1 MPHVFQ
7 IGAIILTHEEKL
19 PGVSEYRGPNLA
31 FFEAA
36 VLLNNRNVPAI
47 ELAHLRVT
55 LLYDLFAAWNIQKP
69 RDFLV
74 HVPLSQAARHRD
86 DVLPRVIGDKKS
98 GDCTQQLRRF
108 GNVTEFE
115 MRDLAG

>member
-19 PGVSEYRGPNLA
+19 SGVSEYRGPNLA

-69 RDFLV
+69 RDLLV
-74 HVPLSQAARHRD
+74 HVPLSQEARHRD
-86 DVLPRVIGDKKS
+86 DVQPRVIGDYESCKCPEEFS
-98 GDCTQQLRRF
+98 CL
-108 GNVTEFE
+108 GN
-115 MRDLAG
+115 